1 MESRR
6 GEAEHC
12 VDVCLCSSFGRCSS
26 KAEPRPSLGNDAAG
40 HNTLQWPTVYGR
52 PITARR
58 NYISNSE
65 VTGCPNSTNHFKQ
78 LLLKLIRMSG
88 FDCVHAWD
96 WGGGGGCVFADVFT
110 LSNGWTWKG
119 RAGGGGNISNSASQT
134 STTAMELETRV
145 ITGVSVQVR
154 GNPLCDKRECCVH
167 SVGDGHF
174 ARLGK
179 KWVIGDV
186 SWIAVRGTGRDVRQ
200 ILWNTTSLMCFKWI
214 HETLNKT
221 FSAKIMNK

>member
-1 MESRR
+1 MEGPTNGKEERERKKKSRGQNGKQLRSLERDLGRR

-96 WGGGGGCVFADVFT
+96 WGWGGGVVFLLMFSLCQMDGLERGEQEEGA
-110 LSNGWTWKG
+110 
-119 RAGGGGNISNSASQT
+119 ISAT
-134 STTAMELETRV
+134 
-145 ITGVSVQVR
+145 VQ
-154 GNPLCDKRECCVH
+154 
-167 SVGDGHF
+167 
-174 ARLGK
+174 
-179 KWVIGDV
+179 
-186 SWIAVRGTGRDVRQ
+186 
-200 ILWNTTSLMCFKWI
+200 
-214 HETLNKT
+214 
-221 FSAKIMNK
+221 AKHQPQPWS